1 MEQKTEQKKLHEPR
15 KIALIA
21 HDGKKQNMLE
31 WAERNKS
38 ILQKQFLCGTATT
51 GKLIQESTGLP
62 VKLFKSGP
70 LGGDLQIGSLIADGE
85 IDMLIFFWDPL
96 ESQPHDPDI
105 KALLR
110 IATVYDIPVA
120 NTESTADLL
129 VKLLIVLGG

>member
-1 MEQKTEQKKLHEPR
+1 MENIKPNEPLR
-15 KIALIA
+15 IALIA
-21 HDGKKQNMLE
+21 HDSKKNQMLE
-31 WAERNKS
+31 WAKRNKS

-51 GKLIQESTGLP
+51 GKAIQEGTGLP
-62 VKLFKSGP
+62 VRLFKSGP
-70 LGGDLQIGSLIADGE
+70 LGGDLQIGALIADGE

-96 ESQPHDPDI
+96 EAQPHDPDI

-129 VKLLIVLGG
+129 VKLLIVLS